1 MDELLSEKN
10 LARTNYFDPL
20 AVTKLVKKCKNTDSN
35 LLSARDNMAVVGII
49 TTLLL
54 DQLFIKENKE
64 FAL

>member
-1 MDELLSEKN
+1 MI
-10 LARTNYFDPL
+10 PL